1 MLMKRNPKK
10 YNKKK
15 AKSQKN
21 QRKVPSFSLQNSW
34 KRQSIPLKFLLVFVL
49 SLIAFYSVYSLT
61 AFQQYVVIPATNIQV
76 RLSHWVLNIFGQ
88 NTWIDQGVIYANGV
102 ALNVKA
108 GCDGIEPTAFFIIG
122 VLLVPLS
129 WRSKLVGLTVGIIVL
144 QLLNLI
150 RIIGL
155 FFAKVY
161 WPSSFDILH
170 LHGGFTLFFVLT
182 IIIWMIWAN
191 WAIQTSKLSTDT

>member
-1 MLMKRNPKK
+1 MKRKQKK
-10 YNKKK
+10 NASKKTKGNKKK
-15 AKSQKN
+15 SKGI
-21 QRKVPSFSLQNSW
+21 VFSIKAFWQ
-34 KRQSIPLKFLLVFVL
+34 RQSIPLKFLSVFAL
-49 SLIAFYSVYSLT
+49 SLIAFYSLYGLPAV
-61 AFQQYVVIPATNIQV
+61 QQYVVIPATNIQV
-76 RLSHWVLNIFGQ
+76 HLSSWILNILGQ
-88 NTWIDQGVIYANGV
+88 DTRIDQGVIYASGV

-129 WRSKLVGLTVGIIVL
+129 WRSKLVGLAVGIIVL

-150 RIIGL
+150 RIVGL

-161 WPSSFDILH
+161 WPSSFDVLH

-191 WAIQTSKLSTDT
+191 WAIQTSKLSTNT

>member
-1 MLMKRNPKK
+1 MKRKSKK
-10 YNKKK
+10 NTRSKTKGNKK
-15 AKSQKN
+15 
-21 QRKVPSFSLQNSW
+21 QNKGIVFAIKEFW
-34 KRQSIPLKFLLVFVL
+34 QRQSIPLKFLLVFAL
-49 SLIAFYSVYSLT
+49 SLIVFYSIYGLPV
-61 AFQQYVVIPATNIQV
+61 FQQYVVIPATNVQV
-76 RLSHWVLNIFGQ
+76 QLSSWILNILGQ
-88 NTWIDQGVIYANGV
+88 DTRIDQGVIYASEV

-129 WRSKLVGLTVGIIVL
+129 WRSKLVGLSVGIIVL
-144 QLLNLI
+144 QLLNLL
-150 RIIGL
+150 RIVGL

-191 WAIQTSKLSTDT
+191 WAIQTSKLSTNT

>member
-1 MLMKRNPKK
+1 MKRKP
-10 YNKKK
+10 NKKQ
-15 AKSQKN
+15 QKGKRTKT
-21 QRKVPSFSLQNSW
+21 RKEGPSFSLRNIW
-34 KRQSIPLKFLLVFVL
+34 RRQPIPLQFLLLFVL
-49 SLIAFYSVYSLT
+49 SLVAFYSIYGLS
-61 AFQQYVVIPATNIQV
+61 AFQQYVVLPATNIQV
-76 RLSHWVLNIFGQ
+76 RLSSWILNILGQ
-88 NTWIDQGVIYANGV
+88 NTSIDQGVIYANEV

-129 WRSKLVGLTVGIIVL
+129 WRTKLVGLSVGIVVL

-150 RIIGL
+150 RIVGL
-155 FFAKVY
+155 FFAQAY

-191 WAIQTSKLSTDT
+191 WAIQTSKLSTNT

>member
-1 MLMKRNPKK
+1 MKKKPKK
-10 YNKKK
+10 NATKKTKGNKKQNKGIVFSIK
-15 AKSQKN
+15 AFWQ
-21 QRKVPSFSLQNSW
+21 
-34 KRQSIPLKFLLVFVL
+34 RQSIPLKFLSVFAL
-49 SLIAFYSVYSLT
+49 SLIAFYSLYGLPAV
-61 AFQQYVVIPATNIQV
+61 QQYVVIPATNIQV
-76 RLSHWVLNIFGQ
+76 HLSSWILNILGQ
-88 NTWIDQGVIYANGV
+88 DTRIDQGVIYANEV

-129 WRSKLVGLTVGIIVL
+129 WRSKLVGLAVGIIVL

-150 RIIGL
+150 RIVGL

-161 WPSSFDILH
+161 WPSSFDVLH

-191 WAIQTSKLSTDT
+191 WAIQTSKLSTHT

>member
-1 MLMKRNPKK
+1 MKRKQKK
-10 YNKKK
+10 NASKKTKGNKKK
-15 AKSQKN
+15 SKGI
-21 QRKVPSFSLQNSW
+21 VFSLKAFWQ
-34 KRQSIPLKFLLVFVL
+34 RQSIPLKFLSVFAL
-49 SLIAFYSVYSLT
+49 SLIAFYSLYGLPAV
-61 AFQQYVVIPATNIQV
+61 QQYIVIPATNIQV
-76 RLSHWVLNIFGQ
+76 QLSSWILNILGQ
-88 NTWIDQGVIYANGV
+88 DTWIDQGVIYASGV

-129 WRSKLVGLTVGIIVL
+129 WRSKLVGLAVGIIVL

-161 WPSSFDILH
+161 WPSSFDVLH

-191 WAIQTSKLSTDT
+191 WAIQSSKLSTNT

>member
-1 MLMKRNPKK
+1 MKRKQKK
-10 YNKKK
+10 NASKRTKGNKKK
-15 AKSQKN
+15 SKGIL
-21 QRKVPSFSLQNSW
+21 FSIKAFWQ
-34 KRQSIPLKFLLVFVL
+34 RQSIPLKFLLVFAL
-49 SLIAFYSVYSLT
+49 SLIAFYSIYGLP
-61 AFQQYVVIPATNIQV
+61 AFQQYIVIPATNIQV
-76 RLSHWVLNIFGQ
+76 QLSSWILNILGQ
-88 NTWIDQGVIYANGV
+88 DTRIDQGVIYASGV

-129 WRSKLVGLTVGIIVL
+129 WRSKLVGLAVGIIVL

-150 RIIGL
+150 RIVGL

-191 WAIQTSKLSTDT
+191 WAIQRSKLSTNT